1 MTQSRFTQAVIESVD
16 SPTPPSRFTQAA
28 VEAIVSPIPVSR
40 FTQASVE
47 VLVANTPRSRFTQAA
62 VETLIPNAAPLS
74 LSVSGQLWPRGGDTP
89 PGMGGAVV
97 DATKIR
103 GVDVSST
110 PPTSGQALVYNGTL
124 YVPAGVGK
132 VVQVVNTQTGAL
144 ATGTT
149 IIPFDDTI
157 PQSTEGDQYMS
168 LSITPKNAANTL
180 LIQVVAF
187 VTSNQANWITLALFK
202 DSDTGALAAFTNYQ
216 NIATGGN
223 ASQFNHYMTA
233 GTTSPITF
241 KLRIGRD
248 ASAGGTVSL
257 NGAGGVRVF
266 GGVMSSSITITEF
279 AA

>member
-28 VEAIVSPIPVSR
+28 VEAIVSPTPVSR

-47 VLVANTPRSRFTQAA
+47 VLVANTPLSRFTQATIEA
-62 VETLIPNAAPLS
+62 LVPNAAPIS

-132 VVQVVNTQTGAL
+132 VVQVVNTQTGAV

-149 IIPFDDTI
+149 IIPLDDTI
-157 PQSTEGDQYMS
+157 PQNTEGDQYMT

-187 VTSNQANWITLALFK
+187 VTSSGANWVTLALFK
-202 DSDTGALAAFTNYQ
+202 DSDANALAAFPNYQ
-216 NIATGGN
+216 NIGTGAN

-241 KLRIGRD
+241 KLRAGRD
-248 ASAGGTVSL
+248 ASAGGTVTF
-257 NGAGGVRVF
+257 NGASSTRFF
-266 GGVMSSSITITEF
+266 GGVLASGITITEF